1 MFRRYVRLRCPECD
15 ARIVLPRR
23 KLAVGQS
30 VRCLQ
35 CGAGLY
41 VNRVHAEADSTRIW
55 QLESRDPLEEERL
68 GT

>member
-1 MFRRYVRLRCPECD
+1 MFRRFVRLRCPECD
-15 ARIVLPRR
+15 ERIALPRR

-30 VRCLQ
+30 VRCLH

-41 VNRVHAEADSTRIW
+41 VNHVHAEPDSTRIW